1 MCCGIM
7 PHISTA
13 VDTTAAERRDLATT
27 LGVETPGDGD
37 VTWTRLAGQIEPRS
51 DSSFASRGEAIRAA
65 LEKRLDPELLERERE
80 NVAEQIRRLPDV
92 RAEGVPD
99 EPQGLYTA
107 VAEPGWR
114 LYDHLVDVGFFE
126 SLDGNLPRFTADH
139 IEETARELVLA
150 EPLSSAL
157 DDVGF
162 DEAEKTALLIAVANN
177 DERLARWVPSNQIP
191 GGVEFDTE
199 NVPPL
204 HRRAMGGALLWIRG
218 LDRHLWQN
226 EVMVTDTI
234 LDDAV
239 RDVKAM
245 LGGLFV
251 SATAARDLAADGRF
265 TDEQLTAALTA
276 GTAVQIVSQEDI
288 LHDVFYITDDVRA
301 PSELR

>member
-1 MCCGIM
+1 MCRGIM

-13 VDTTAAERRDLATT
+13 VDTTVAERRDLATA
-27 LGVETPGDGD
+27 LGVDAPGDGD

-51 DSSFASRGEAIRAA
+51 DSSFASRGEAIRAD
-65 LEKRLDPELLERERE
+65 LKGRLDPTVLERERE
-80 NVAEQIRRLPDV
+80 NVAEQIDRLPDV
-92 RAEGVPD
+92 RAVGVPD
-99 EPQGLYTA
+99 EPHGLYTA

-126 SLDGNLPRFTADH
+126 SLDENLPRFTAEH

-162 DEAEKTALLIAVANN
+162 DESEKTALLIDVANN

-226 EVMVTDTI
+226 EVLLTDAL

-251 SATAARDLAADGRF
+251 SATAACDLAADGRF

-288 LHDVFYITDDVRA
+288 LHDVFYIMDDVRA

>member
-1 MCCGIM
+1 M

-13 VDTTAAERRDLATT
+13 VDTTVAERRDLATT
-27 LGVETPGDGD
+27 LGIDAPGDGD
-37 VTWTRLAGQIEPRS
+37 VTWTGLAGQIEPRS
-51 DSSFASRGEAIRAA
+51 DSSFASRGEAIRAD
-65 LEKRLDPELLERERE
+65 LEGRLDSALLERERE
-80 NVAEQIRRLPDV
+80 NVAEQIDRLPDV
-92 RAEGVPD
+92 RAGGVPD
-99 EPQGLYTA
+99 EPHGLYTA

-114 LYDHLVDVGFFE
+114 LYDHLLDVGFFE
-126 SLDGNLPRFTADH
+126 SLDENLPRFTTEH
-139 IEETARELVLA
+139 IETTARELVLA

-157 DDVGF
+157 DEIGF
-162 DEAEKTALLIAVANN
+162 EESEKTALLIGVANN

-191 GGVEFDTE
+191 EGVEFDTE

-204 HRRAMGGALLWIRG
+204 HQRAMGGALLWIRG

-226 EVMVTDTI
+226 EVMITDAI

-239 RDVKAM
+239 RYVKAM

-251 SATAARDLAADGRF
+251 SATAAHDLAVDGRF